1 MPQRPP
7 VYRGLPKPVRV
18 VAWIA
23 LAVLAGIGL
32 GLTAPTALMRL
43 GATAAL
49 RPGLLDWYAV
59 RGLGLI
65 GYIVLAASVVYGLM
79 LSTKLLDA
87 IAHRPVSFAL
97 HKDLSIVG
105 LFLLAL
111 HGLLLLGDES
121 YPFTLRAIL
130 VPFASPYAPISVG
143 IGQLAFYGIAIVT
156 ASFYVRRHIGQSAW
170 RLIHYVTFLAFVGGT
185 VHGILSGTDSGTWWA
200 MAIYLT
206 ATGLTIFL
214 TTYRIVVSLAG
225 RLAPPEPQTHP
236 QLARAPLDGPGAGAK
251 P

>member
-1 MPQRPP
+1 MAQRAP
-7 VYRGLPKPVRV
+7 VYRGLPKPVRIL
-18 VAWIA
+18 AWIA
-23 LAVLAGIGL
+23 FATVTGIGI

-59 RGLGLI
+59 RALGFI
-65 GYIVLAASVVYGLM
+65 GYLVIAASVVYGLM

-97 HKDLSIVG
+97 HKDLSLVG
-105 LFLLAL
+105 LFLLIL

-121 YPFTLRAIL
+121 YSFSLRSIL

-143 IGQLAFYGIAIVT
+143 IGQLALYGTAIVT
-156 ASFYVRRHIGQSAW
+156 ASFYVRRRIGQRAW
-170 RLIHYVTFLAFVGGT
+170 RLLHYLTFFAFIGGT
-185 VHGILSGTDSGTWWA
+185 VHGILSGTDSGTWLA
-200 MAIYLT
+200 LAIYLI
-206 ATGLTIFL
+206 ATGMTLFL
-214 TTYRIVVSLAG
+214 TTYRVVVGVAG
-225 RLAPPEPQTHP
+225 RLSAGRPEPG
-236 QLARAPLDGPGAGAK
+236 RSGAGAH